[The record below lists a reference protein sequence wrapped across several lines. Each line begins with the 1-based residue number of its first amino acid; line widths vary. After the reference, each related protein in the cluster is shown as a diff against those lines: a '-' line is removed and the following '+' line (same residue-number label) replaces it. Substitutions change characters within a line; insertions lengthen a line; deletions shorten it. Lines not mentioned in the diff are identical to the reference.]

1 MTEDRHVHEGSARR
15 APAHIHSHRA
25 LIGFDANGVPT
36 VTHRADHCAEE
47 DDPDAFIR
55 DYNAAVAAYRKTFPT
70 RDEVAE
76 KTPDPAVRE
85 MLARAKSLGLETAF
99 DRFDRQKPQCSFG
112 LAGVCC
118 KICNMGPCRVT
129 TKSPRGVCG
138 ADADLIVSRNLLR
151 SAAAGVAQHGMHARE
166 VMLALKWAAEG
177 KLDVPILGED
187 GARVRNRDEWS
198 RAYGDRVGAC
208 GRALGGLVAR
218 DSRRA
223 SHVARVRACGASGG
237 VGGA

>member
-85 MLARAKSLGLETAF
+85 MLARAESLGLETAF
-99 DRFDRQKPQCSFG
+99 DRFDRQKPHCSFG
-112 LAGVCC
+112 LSGVCC

-129 TKSPRGVCG
+129 SKSPRGVCG

-177 KLDVPILGED
+177 KLDVPILGEQKIIST
-187 GARVRNRDEWS
+187 ARAFGIETSGRELTAIASELADALLEDLS
-198 RAYGDRVGAC
+198 RAIETMNSYVPF
-208 GRALGGLVAR
+208 
-218 DSRRA
+218 
-223 SHVARVRACGASGG
+223 
-237 VGGA
+237 

>member
-151 SAAAGVAQHGMHARE
+151 SAAAGVAQHGMRARE
-166 VMLALKWAAEG
+166 VMLALKWLRKVSWTFRFSA
-177 KLDVPILGED
+177 
-187 GARVRNRDEWS
+187 
-198 RAYGDRVGAC
+198 
-208 GRALGGLVAR
+208 
-218 DSRRA
+218 SRRLSRRRARSESRRVVA
-223 SHVARVRACGASGG
+223 SLRRSRRSLRTRSWRTCRARSRQ
-237 VGGA
+237 

>member
-99 DRFDRQKPQCSFG
+99 DRFDRHEISSRGLRGGRRFDRLAQSFAFSRSG
-112 LAGVCC
+112 GSAT
-118 KICNMGPCRVT
+118 RYARA
-129 TKSPRGVCG
+129 RG
-138 ADADLIVSRNLLR
+138 
-151 SAAAGVAQHGMHARE
+151 
-166 VMLALKWAAEG
+166 
-177 KLDVPILGED
+177 
-187 GARVRNRDEWS
+187 
-198 RAYGDRVGAC
+198 YVGAEVGC
-208 GRALGGLVAR
+208 GR
-218 DSRRA
+218 
-223 SHVARVRACGASGG
+223 
-237 VGGA
+237 

>member
-177 KLDVPILGED
+177 KLDVPILGEQKIIST
-187 GARVRNRDEWS
+187 ARAFGIETSGRELTAIASELADALLEDLS
-198 RAYGDRVGAC
+198 RAIETMNSYVPF
-208 GRALGGLVAR
+208 
-218 DSRRA
+218 
-223 SHVARVRACGASGG
+223 
-237 VGGA
+237 